1 MNHAREEISCDRASA
16 MALTGRGVGVA
27 VLDTGIYPHED
38 FENRIIAGLFADS
51 RRMQGK
57 K

>member
-1 MNHAREEISCDRASA
+1 MNHAREEISCDRAAA

-38 FENRIIAGLFADS
+38 FKDRIIAFHDVVGRRQTGL
-51 RRMQGK
+51 
-57 K
+57 